1 MKLKNFL
8 LLGSLLCFSLPSFA
22 KVEIKIVE
30 PLRFQYLNTRQLTN
44 DKLEAKGVIE
54 ISADKEDFGKKI
66 TFDFPKSGLM
76 SNRKKWVKIE
86 KYELELPE
94 KEMIVTQET
103 EHINFFAILDRRDLT
118 KGETPEI
125 TEGIYTGY
133 VPIII
138 SEYSQEQ

>member
-1 MKLKNFL
+1 MKLRNFL
-8 LLGSLLCFSLPSFA
+8 LLGSLLCFSFSSFA

-76 SNRKKWVKIE
+76 TNRKKWVKIE

-103 EHINFFAILDRRDLT
+103 EHINFFAIIDRRDLT
-118 KGETPEI
+118 KGEKAEI